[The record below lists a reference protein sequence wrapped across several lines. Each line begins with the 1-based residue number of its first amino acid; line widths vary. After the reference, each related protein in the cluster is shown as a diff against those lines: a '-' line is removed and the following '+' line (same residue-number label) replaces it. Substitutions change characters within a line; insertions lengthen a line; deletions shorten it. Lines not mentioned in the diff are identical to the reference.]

1 MGGVRGLGLVMG
13 LVVLGAFGRAYAQ
26 SPPPAASPAPTPPA
40 QPTPAVVGRPL
51 TEHTVDRHG
60 LVLLGGLSR
69 SGDSSALRIDLVVP
83 VPLASAPQLR
93 IGFTAAYDHSSAQIP
108 DLSISAYALGGG
120 LYAAYDWRLPIA
132 TEAGDFVVSIDGGPD
147 VGRLWLKVEDPSMP
161 GSYDTISA
169 IGLHVAGSLQY
180 RAHGGLVLA
189 VQPLG
194 VAIPI
199 AHTEIDASP
208 FMVTSDVSWVGALLA
223 GYQFE

>member
-1 MGGVRGLGLVMG
+1 MGV
-13 LVVLGAFGRAYAQ
+13 VVLGSLGRAYAQ
-26 SPPPAASPAPTPPA
+26 SPPGTPSPPSATTG
-40 QPTPAVVGRPL
+40 QPMPAVVGRPL

-60 LVLLGGLSR
+60 LVLLGGISR
-69 SGDSSALRIDLVVP
+69 SGDSSALRVDLVVP

-93 IGFTAAYDHSSAQIP
+93 LGLTAQYDHSSAEIP
-108 DLSISAYALGGG
+108 DLSISAYGVGGG
-120 LYAAYDWRLPIA
+120 LYVAYDWRLPIA

-161 GSYDTISA
+161 GSYDTITA
-169 IGLHVAGSLQY
+169 VGLHVAGSLQY
-180 RAHGGLVLA
+180 RAHGGLVIA

-208 FMVTSDVSWVGALLA
+208 FMVTSDVSWVGALLV